1 MFSPPPPH
9 LTGTR
14 PYQLAPIQT
23 RFSRPGPKQVH
34 PRPNRDYPDRNLQ
47 YRRPN
52 QMNRA
57 GLGYGI
63 PMKSSIEAYTD
74 EGQENSFGTEVGLK
88 YRLKDRQK
96 RTF

>member
-1 MFSPPPPH
+1 
-9 LTGTR
+9 
-14 PYQLAPIQT
+14 
-23 RFSRPGPKQVH
+23 
-34 PRPNRDYPDRNLQ
+34 
-47 YRRPN
+47 
-52 QMNRA
+52 MNRA